1 VVPTELWKQLLGVC
15 LGWFCFVLASRMEP
29 ATLRRLAP
37 MIFFV
42 AIALCV
48 LLFVPGLARSAGGAR
63 RRLGGDIIGFQP
75 AEFLKPATILF
86 LAAYACKSLP
96 AFGKGGD
103 WVRTLDERAVP
114 LLARL
119 WPLIAVV
126 FGCYLV
132 EREPDLGTALC
143 IICITGG
150 MLLFGLADRLFGRYN
165 VRALVCIVVLFAG
178 AAAMLAFGKGYRAE
192 RLFTHTN
199 RWQPG
204 IVDTAGHQPAIAE
217 KAMAVAG
224 ASGSGVGKGIAKHVL
239 PAATTDFI
247 FVTVSEEFGF
257 LGSLAIIILLGGIA
271 FRLLYL
277 ATFVEDE
284 FGRLVLQG
292 TGWWI
297 GTQSAFNILVA
308 GAALPAVGIPLPFF
322 SAGISSLA
330 ALGFALGACQAVWLR
345 KKSSEGADAYRR
357 DRRRN
362 RRPRL
367 SRA

>member
-217 KAMAVAG
+217 KAMAVAEPAAQ
-224 ASGSGVGKGIAKHVL
+224 ASARVL
-239 PAATTDFI
+239 PNMSCPRRQLTSSSLRFQRNSDF
-247 FVTVSEEFGF
+247 
-257 LGSLAIIILLGGIA
+257 LDLW
-271 FRLLYL
+271 RLL
-277 ATFVEDE
+277 FC
-284 FGRLVLQG
+284 
-292 TGWWI
+292 W
-297 GTQSAFNILVA
+297 A
-308 GAALPAVGIPLPFF
+308 GLHFDFCISRPLWKMN
-322 SAGISSLA
+322 
-330 ALGFALGACQAVWLR
+330 LGA
-345 KKSSEGADAYRR
+345 
-357 DRRRN
+357 
-362 RRPRL
+362 
-367 SRA
+367 